1 MWGVGWL
8 HWPCVSGSRPR
19 PNGIDAPS
27 NAREMRDRGKQSS
40 MRRARSP
47 YRQRTMLVP
56 PSELAR
62 RTAGIESGF
71 EGKWSSWLQR
81 PRSSRSWAK
90 GRIPYAVEPKR
101 LIQIQME
108 DSVS

>member
-1 MWGVGWL
+1 
-8 HWPCVSGSRPR
+8 
-19 PNGIDAPS
+19 
-27 NAREMRDRGKQSS
+27 
-40 MRRARSP
+40 
-47 YRQRTMLVP
+47 MLVP

-81 PRSSRSWAK
+81 QRPRSSRSWGK
-90 GRIPYAVEPKR
+90 LRIPYAVELKR

>member
-1 MWGVGWL
+1 
-8 HWPCVSGSRPR
+8 
-19 PNGIDAPS
+19 
-27 NAREMRDRGKQSS
+27 
-40 MRRARSP
+40 
-47 YRQRTMLVP
+47 MLVP

-71 EGKWSSWLQR
+71 EGKWSRLQRQR
-81 PRSSRSWAK
+81 PRSSRSWGK
-90 GRIPYAVEPKR
+90 LRIPYAVELKR

>member
-1 MWGVGWL
+1 
-8 HWPCVSGSRPR
+8 
-19 PNGIDAPS
+19 
-27 NAREMRDRGKQSS
+27 
-40 MRRARSP
+40 
-47 YRQRTMLVP
+47 MLVP

-62 RTAGIESGF
+62 RTARIESGF

-81 PRSSRSWAK
+81 QRPRSSRSWDK
-90 GRIPYAVEPKR
+90 LRIPYAVELKR